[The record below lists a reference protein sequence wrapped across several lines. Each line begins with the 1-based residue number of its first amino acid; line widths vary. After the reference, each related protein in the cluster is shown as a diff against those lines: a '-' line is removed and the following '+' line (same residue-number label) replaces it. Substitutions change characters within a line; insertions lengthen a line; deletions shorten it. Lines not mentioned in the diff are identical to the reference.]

1 MASKTEQCLIRM
13 EEKLDHIH
21 KDVEQNSKD
30 IEELKKVV
38 NIGKGSVKTL
48 VWIGS
53 IAGVILGIL
62 KYGGNP

>member
-1 MASKTEQCLIRM
+1 MASKTEQTLIRM

>member
-1 MASKTEQCLIRM
+1 M

-53 IAGVILGIL
+53 ITGVILGIL

>member
-1 MASKTEQCLIRM
+1 M

>member
-30 IEELKKVV
+30 IEELKKEV

>member
-30 IEELKKVV
+30 IDELKKVV

-53 IAGVILGIL
+53 ITGVILGIL